1 MRHKSGSDVN
11 MKCTRA
17 PELVF
22 CSIGW
27 CWDGMKSLRSSC
39 SVMNVFQDAVCTLNT
54 LQTNASALEQVKR
67 ERGHPQLQLQ
77 AMRGFLQRAGLKV
90 SNIAKRHEN
99 YSWRYDQNPFITVGI
114 VLYHDIITNDWSLFM
129 LINQLLFGLFCISLG
144 K

>member
-1 MRHKSGSDVN
+1 
-11 MKCTRA
+11 MKCSGA

-22 CSIGW
+22 CSMGW
-27 CWDGMKSLRSSC
+27 CLRCWDGMKSLRSSC

-90 SNIAKRHEN
+90 SNTATRHET
-99 YSWRYDQNPFITVGI
+99 YSWRYVQNPFITVGI
-114 VLYHDIITNDWSLFM
+114 VLYHDNYYHKWLITFYANKSNVIWPFLYQSWQ
-129 LINQLLFGLFCISLG
+129 ITIPP
-144 K
+144 